1 MSILKRLSAL
11 LLAVLMVFSLTG
23 AQAEHAE
30 TIPVKATVWAEMD
43 QDLLAQTIGFAAGE
57 EGLTRDVAQALAGA
71 LTKARLQVAYNG
83 DNVGLTLGSDKG
95 DVLSLFYTVLL
106 NQGLV
111 YMETDLFPGF
121 VLQTT
126 AEVNE
131 GSISPEEFQEI
142 TRSVTDKLSSA
153 DIEAWLKPYT
163 EDITAYWD
171 KNMAH
176 SLSYEEGTY
185 TMPDGSVWPV
195 RGTFRLVEGE
205 FAGLIK
211 LIFERLDKDQQFK
224 DFTQEWLG
232 TIEKMNDVSGTPE
245 ESPELDAF
253 FEEGRQ
259 IMAEA
264 PLDSKELFTT
274 ITFYTDAEHRD
285 IFSTLRLENGQY
297 FMLSLSGNEQRE
309 VSFVYL
315 QASTYIEGTYSD
327 SGSDTVNAQLGS
339 QTPAAENEQG
349 TLQVQPSLEEMT
361 TLYQGVL
368 NKSIDYDSMVQV
380 DLSVKGTDKME
391 GMELS
396 FAYHTPYE
404 GSQNVHLTMNAL
416 SDTPWK
422 VEGKLTSNLLNETP
436 VQAIGFMLEETA
448 ADLPT
453 LPREG
458 TTIIAITQD
467 GDIDEEAMMAA
478 ANVFAKEGLPA
489 LYQRLQNAFPE
500 EADILSA
507 LLQQGIGEPLDELME
522 ETEATP

>member
-11 LLAVLMVFSLTG
+11 LLAVLMVFTITG
-23 AQAEHAE
+23 MQAAEHAE

-131 GSISPEEFQEI
+131 GSVSPEKFQEI

-153 DIEAWLKPYT
+153 DIEAWLKPYA

-176 SLSYEEGTY
+176 SLSYEEGSY

-195 RGTFRLVEGE
+195 KGTFRLVEGE

-211 LIFERLDKDQQFK
+211 LIFERLDKDQAFK
-224 DFTQEWLG
+224 DFTQEWLD
-232 TIEKMNDVSGTPE
+232 TIEKMNNASGTPE
-245 ESPELDAF
+245 ESPKLDAF

-259 IMAEA
+259 IMTEA
-264 PLDSKELFTT
+264 PLDSEELFTT

-285 IFSTLRLENGQY
+285 VFTTLRLENGQY
-297 FMLSLSGNEQRE
+297 FMLSLSGDEPRK

-315 QASTYIEGTYSD
+315 QASTYIEGAYSD

-339 QTPAAENEQG
+339 QAPAAENGQG

-404 GSQNVHLTMNAL
+404 GSQNVHLTMNTL

-422 VEGKLTSNLLNETP
+422 IEGKLTSN
-436 VQAIGFMLEETA
+436 MLEETA

-478 ANVFAKEGLPA
+478 ANAFAKEGLPA

-522 ETEATP
+522 EAEVTP